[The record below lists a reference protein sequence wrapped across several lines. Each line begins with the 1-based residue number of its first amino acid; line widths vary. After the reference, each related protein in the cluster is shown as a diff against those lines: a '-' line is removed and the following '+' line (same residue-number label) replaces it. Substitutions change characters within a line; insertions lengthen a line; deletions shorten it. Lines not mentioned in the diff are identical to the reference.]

1 MRTLIFQAIIN
12 DSALNSLGFT
22 SSSAFAVDVDTP
34 VQRPFMQLRWGRN
47 DIGLDRVTRR
57 NLVIWVHDEPGD
69 YSVIDQTILRLRVLL
84 PTLEGQN
91 NGSGF
96 LMSAEWSGD
105 SEDLADDGH
114 KTITRN
120 TSFSLV
126 GTGQ

>member
-22 SSSAFAVDVDTP
+22 SSSAFSVDVDTP
-34 VQRPFMQLRWGRN
+34 QQRPFMQLRWGRN

>member
-1 MRTLIFQAIIN
+1 MRALVFQAIIA
-12 DSALNSLGFT
+12 DPTLIGLGFT
-22 SSSAFAVDVDTP
+22 SSAAFAVDVDTP
-34 VQRPFMQLRWGRN
+34 TQRPFLQLRWGRN

-69 YSVIDQTILRLRVLL
+69 YSRIDQTIIRLRALL
-84 PTLEGQN
+84 PTLEGQS

-120 TSFSLV
+120 ISFSLV